1 MLSENQNCNKSSKK
15 RKIVAFFGLFK
26 DNESIFLGDLYS
38 MFPLEKVDANSDI
51 QRSHNNKSQSL
62 VLNQNAIKFSD
73 KPKCDKISLVTES
86 SSSQK
91 NSAQQ

>member
-1 MLSENQNCNKSSKK
+1 
-15 RKIVAFFGLFK
+15 
-26 DNESIFLGDLYS
+26 

-51 QRSHNNKSQSL
+51 QRSHINKSQSL

-73 KPKCDKISLVTES
+73 EPKCDKISLVTES

-91 NSAQQ
+91 KSAQQ